1 LNKYSNFHLKTVKT
15 LINNSVIIAI
25 MKPLC
30 EVVSQDVLP
39 AVRAMVAKKMIE
51 SYGFSQKSAAQKLGT
66 TQPAISQ
73 YISKHRGHKISGV
86 FKDYPRI
93 IEKIDELAET
103 ISKDEATINQTTLSF
118 CDICKLMVKEGL
130 ICKLHR
136 EMYSSLGTCSICM
149 DNKVC

>member
-1 LNKYSNFHLKTVKT
+1 
-15 LINNSVIIAI
+15 

-30 EVVSQDVLP
+30 EVVSQDILP

-73 YISKHRGHKISGV
+73 YMSRHRGHKTSV
-86 FKDYPRI
+86 FNDYPRI
-93 IEKIDELAET
+93 LEKIDELAET
-103 ISKDEATINQTTLSF
+103 ISKGETSTNQTTLSF

-136 EMYSSLGTCSICM
+136 EMYSSLGTCSICV